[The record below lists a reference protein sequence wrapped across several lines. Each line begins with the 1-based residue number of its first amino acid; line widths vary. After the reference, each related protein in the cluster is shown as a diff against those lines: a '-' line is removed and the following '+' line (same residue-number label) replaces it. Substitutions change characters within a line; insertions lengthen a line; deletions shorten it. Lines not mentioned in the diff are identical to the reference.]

1 MEKEDTTE
9 WLVVYN
15 QRVTVKE
22 VPVSSFECLEPFKVP
37 FVLINA
43 TVWAL
48 YI

>member
-9 WLVVYN
+9 RLVVYD
-15 QRVTVKE
+15 QRATVKE
-22 VPVSSFECLEPFKVP
+22 VSVSSFECLEPFKVP

-43 TVWAL
+43 TVCAL